1 MPIEQDEQLDVSGK
15 SCPIP
20 IVKTRNKIE
29 EMEEG
34 EILLTVSTDSGSESD
49 FKGWTDGSEDVELLE
64 HGQEGDEYHFYVEK
78 V

>member
-1 MPIEQDEQLDVSGK
+1 MAIEHDEKLDVSGK

-29 EMEEG
+29 EMDEG
-34 EILLTVSTDSGSESD
+34 EVLLTVSTGSGSESD
-49 FKGWTDGSEDVELLE
+49 FKGWTEGSDDVKLLE
-64 HGQEGDEYHFYVEK
+64 HGQDGDEHHFYVEK

>member
-1 MPIEQDEQLDVSGK
+1 MTKEHDDKLDVSGK

-20 IVKTRNKIE
+20 IVKTRNKIK

-34 EILLTVSTDSGSESD
+34 KVLLTVSTDSGSESD
-49 FKGWTDGSEDVELLE
+49 FKGWTEGSKDVELLE
-64 HGQEGDEYHFYVEK
+64 YIEEEDEHHFYVKK

>member
-1 MPIEQDEQLDVSGK
+1 MTEEYDEKLDVSGK

-20 IVKTRNKIE
+20 IVKTRNKIK

-34 EILLTVSTDSGSESD
+34 QVLLTVSTDSGSESD
-49 FKGWTDGSEDVELLE
+49 FKGWTDGSSDVELLE
-64 HGQEGDEYHFYVEK
+64 YTEEDEEHHFYVKK

>member
-1 MPIEQDEQLDVSGK
+1 MTEYDDKLDVSGK

-34 EILLTVSTDSGSESD
+34 QILLTVSTDSGSESD
-49 FKGWTDGSEDVELLE
+49 FNGWTDGSSDVELVE
-64 HGQEGDEYHFYVEK
+64 YSEEGDEHHFYVKK

>member
-1 MPIEQDEQLDVSGK
+1 MTEYDEKLDVSGK

-29 EMEEG
+29 KMEEG
-34 EILLTVSTDSGSESD
+34 QILLTISTDSGSESD
-49 FKGWTDGSEDVELLE
+49 FKGWTDGSNDVELLE
-64 HGQEGDEYHFYVEK
+64 HTEEGEEHHFYVKK

>member
-1 MPIEQDEQLDVSGK
+1 MTDYDKKLDVSGK

-34 EILLTVSTDSGSESD
+34 QILLTISTDSGSESD
-49 FKGWTDGSEDVELLE
+49 FKGWTDGSNDVELFE
-64 HGQEGDEYHFYVEK
+64 HTKEGEEYYFYVKK

>member
-1 MPIEQDEQLDVSGK
+1 MTKEHDEKLDVSGK

-34 EILLTVSTDSGSESD
+34 QVLLTVSTDSGSESD
-49 FKGWTDGSEDVELLE
+49 FKGWTDGSNDVELLDYV
-64 HGQEGDEYHFYVEK
+64 QEDDEYHFYVKK

>member
-1 MPIEQDEQLDVSGK
+1 MPEQDERLDVSGK

-20 IVKTRNKIE
+20 IVKTRNKIK
-29 EMEEG
+29 EMDEG
-34 EILLTVSTDSGSESD
+34 QVLLTVSTDSGSKSD

-64 HGQEGDEYHFYVEK
+64 SVEEGDEYHFYIKK